1 MPSRGVLPVN
11 APSVTLASL
20 VPIYGLEGWFVSLRA
35 RRRFPS
41 SAPQVFGSLVKV
53 LSVRQLVTRPLPSVR
68 KPRTTSSDAVSLDSR
83 GGSALVHQFETA

>member
-41 SAPQVFGSLVKV
+41 SARQVSGSLVKV
-53 LSVRQLVTRPLPSVR
+53 LSVT
-68 KPRTTSSDAVSLDSR
+68 RTTSSYAVSLDRR